1 MSKPISRAEMKYWVN
16 KTWQECLDERGIMTD
31 YERGYHQ
38 GKADALATQNPASC
52 INRDDINPRRQWVGL
67 TDEEIDHAAEQSD
80 NYASFIA
87 GVLFAQDKL
96 EEKNGG

>member
-1 MSKPISRAEMKYWVN
+1 MIDIEQFLMSLGRHKDADGKLKPIYLAD
-16 KTWQECLDERGIMTD
+16 TIQEEIEIIKEAIKHSQR
-31 YERGYHQ
+31 
-38 GKADALATQNPASC
+38 
-52 INRDDINPRRQWVGL
+52 WVGL
-67 TDEEIDHAAEQSD
+67 TDEEIDQAAEQSD

>member
-1 MSKPISRAEMKYWVN
+1 MHEMDYTVTLTAKDLAFRERARAAGIPAMVVSMYAGALQRLVDK
-16 KTWQECLDERGIMTD
+16 ERT
-31 YERGYHQ
+31 
-38 GKADALATQNPASC
+38 
-52 INRDDINPRRQWVGL
+52 WVGL

>member
-1 MSKPISRAEMKYWVN
+1 MNYTTEVEFLRAEVEKCHASMHSQIETISLLMKKN
-16 KTWQECLDERGIMTD
+16 I
-31 YERGYHQ
+31 
-38 GKADALATQNPASC
+38 ALKEQK
-52 INRDDINPRRQWVGL
+52 RDWVGL

>member
-1 MSKPISRAEMKYWVN
+1 MINIEQFLMSLRTHKDADGKLNPIYLADTIQKEIEIV
-16 KTWQECLDERGIMTD
+16 QEAIKHSQR
-31 YERGYHQ
+31 
-38 GKADALATQNPASC
+38 
-52 INRDDINPRRQWVGL
+52 WVGL

-87 GVLFAQDKL
+87 GALFAQDKL